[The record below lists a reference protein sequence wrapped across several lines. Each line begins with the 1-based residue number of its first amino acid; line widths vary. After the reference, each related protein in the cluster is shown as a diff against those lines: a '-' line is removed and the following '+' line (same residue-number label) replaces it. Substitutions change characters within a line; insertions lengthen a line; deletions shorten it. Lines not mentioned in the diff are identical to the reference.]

1 MSELIESLKEDPVY
15 EKTKNIYKSVTGMY
29 QEEKIV
35 SEIDLLHS
43 TRKAR
48 KLITSKVSPKT
59 LQEAILIEMSNR
71 SRLIELRSLCS
82 RNHQLISSARE
93 VLKKHILCTYPRI
106 LKAEYGS
113 TIGERNNAVDSL
125 LSRFFNLQSRI
136 EGTINM
142 IDLAVKD
149 IDQSSYQFRNLI
161 DIMKIVL
168 GGGSSNLETM

>member
-35 SEIDLLHS
+35 AEIDLLHS

-48 KLITSKVSPKT
+48 KLVTSKVNPKT
-59 LQEAILIEMSNR
+59 LQEAILIEMANR
-71 SRLIELRSLCS
+71 SRLIELRSMCS
-82 RNHQLISSARE
+82 RNHQLIYSSRE

-106 LKAEYGS
+106 LKTEYGA

-136 EGTINM
+136 EGTISM